1 MSLKAFH
8 IFFILICTVLS
19 AVMGIWAVRQ
29 YTDSGEWGDLAMAV
43 LSFAGGIVLLIYGRW
58 FLRKLRNVSFI

>member
-8 IFFILICTVLS
+8 IFFILICTVL
-19 AVMGIWAVRQ
+19 AAGTGIWALRQ
-29 YTDSGEWGDLAMAV
+29 YSASGESGHLTMAV
-43 LSFAGGIVLLIYGRW
+43 LSFAGGIVLLIYCPW

>member
-8 IFFILICTVLS
+8 LFFVLICTVLS
-19 AVMGIWAVRQ
+19 VGFGIWSARH
-29 YTDSGEWGDLAMAV
+29 YADSGEWGHLAMAV
-43 LSFAGGIVLLIYGRW
+43 LSFAGGIVLVIYCRW

>member
-8 IFFILICTVLS
+8 LFFVLICTVLS
-19 AVMGIWAVRQ
+19 AGMGIWAARQ
-29 YTDSGEWGDLAMAV
+29 YADSGAWGYLAMAV
-43 LSFAGGIVLLIYGRW
+43 LSFTGGIVLVIYCFW